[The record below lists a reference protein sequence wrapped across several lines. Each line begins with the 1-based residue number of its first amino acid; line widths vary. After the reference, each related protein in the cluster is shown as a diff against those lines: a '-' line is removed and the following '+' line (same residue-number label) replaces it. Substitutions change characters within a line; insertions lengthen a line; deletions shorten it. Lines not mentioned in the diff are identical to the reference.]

1 MSVEQKKLRRRNHKK
16 ELIKYLGSKCVMC
29 GYNKSD
35 YSLHFHHVDKSQKK
49 FTISKKMDRKIL
61 ELKKEVE
68 KCILLCANCH
78 AEVEYDIP
86 LSNI

>member
-78 AEVEYDIP
+78 AEVEYDIA

>member
-1 MSVEQKKLRRRNHKK
+1 MSIEQRKIRRRNRKK
-16 ELIKYLGSKCVMC
+16 ELIEYLGSKCVMC

-35 YSLHFHHVDKSQKK
+35 YSLHFHHVDKSQKE
-49 FTISKKMDRKIL
+49 FTISEKIDRKFSN
-61 ELKKEVE
+61 LKKEVE

-78 AEVEYDIP
+78 GEVEYDIA